1 MAKEREV
8 REPRQKRSM
17 EKKEKILEAAYR
29 LFCEKGY
36 YKTSTP
42 EIALEAQVSIGCL
55 YSYFTDKQMIF
66 LALYDRFEEN
76 FDRIREEFG
85 EKLSNSSDPPQWLRR
100 FVEMLIQIHRESVD
114 FIREIDLLRLSDPEL
129 AERSLQQR
137 EKVRKSAYD
146 YLLRSPCRPNVPDP
160 EAAALVIMDFINA
173 LVDRVALNDNP
184 IDEDRILQ
192 EGLTA
197 LTRYLMPQTPVAAQK
212 QPEATP

>member
-55 YSYFTDKQMIF
+55 YSYFTDKHMIF
-66 LALYDRFEEN
+66 LVLYDRYKEN
-76 FDRIREEFG
+76 FDRVREEFG
-85 EKLSNSSDPPQWLRR
+85 QKLSDSSDPRQWLRW
-100 FVEMLIQIHRESVD
+100 FMEMLIRIHLESVD
-114 FIREIDLLRLSDPEL
+114 FIREINLLRVSDPKL
-129 AERSLQQR
+129 AERSQRQR
-137 EKVRKSAYD
+137 EKVRKFTYD
-146 YLLRSPCRPNVPDP
+146 SLLHSPCRPDVPDP
-160 EAAALVIMDFINA
+160 EAASFVIMDFINA
-173 LVDRVALNDNP
+173 LVDRIALDDNP
-184 IDEDRILQ
+184 VDGERILQ

-197 LTRYLMPQTPVAAQK
+197 LTRYLRPQKP
-212 QPEATP
+212 